1 MENKRIAVIMAGGA
15 GERFW
20 PVSRL
25 SRPKQLLKLGRP
37 DMSLLDEAV
46 ERAAPIVGKEN
57 LYIATGKTVET
68 PIRES
73 KAVTNENIW
82 VEPMKRNTLG
92 ALCWVAANLL
102 AKEGKQVSMAVL
114 TADHRITPSKDFQ
127 KCVRLALDTAEK
139 EGALVTI
146 GIRPDRPETGF
157 GYIELV
163 EKPEDLKGIFR
174 AKSFREKPDQ
184 ATAEEFVSE
193 GRFLWNSGMFFWTLE
208 SFLRELE
215 MAQPQAHELTVKMAQ
230 ALEMDAIEQAER
242 HFESLPDISIDFALM
257 EKAEKVMVVA
267 STFDWD
273 DVGAWDALERTFE
286 GDDARNVAFGDAS
299 LIDSEGCVIY
309 NDSNE
314 ILVSVLNVKDLLVVV
329 TKDAVM
335 VCPKSDA
342 QRVREIV
349 QKLKEHRP
357 ELT

>member
-1 MENKRIAVIMAGGA
+1 MAGGA

-46 ERAAPIVGKEN
+46 ERATPIVGKEN
-57 LYIATGKTVET
+57 VYIATGKTVET

-73 KAVTNENIW
+73 KAVGHENIW
-82 VEPMKRNTLG
+82 VEPLKRNTLG

-102 AKEGKQVSMAVL
+102 AKEGKHVSMAVL
-114 TADHRITPSKDFQ
+114 TADHRISPAGDFQ
-127 KCVRLALDTAEK
+127 TCVRLALDTAER

-157 GYIELV
+157 GYIEV
-163 EKPEDLKGIFR
+163 DNSSEGPPGVFK
-174 AKSFREKPDQ
+174 AKSFREKPDG
-184 ATAEEFVSE
+184 ATAEEFLKA

-208 SFLRELE
+208 DFLRELE
-215 MAQPQAHELTVKMAQ
+215 RAHPQAHELTLKMAQ
-230 ALEMDAIEQAER
+230 ALEMEATEQAER
-242 HFESLPDISIDFALM
+242 HFESLPNISVDFALM

-286 GDDARNVAFGDAS
+286 SDDARNVAFGDAS
-299 LIDSEGCVIY
+299 LIDSAGCVIY
-309 NDSNE
+309 NDSDE
-314 ILVSVLNVKDLLVVV
+314 LMVSVLNVQDLLVVV